1 MHQQSFISK
10 LKGLLTWRNLLL
22 LYAIAISVN
31 SIKDYTL
38 TPEEN
43 RGKRD
48 TFYSNYVIFTNSFD
62 HLIAE
67 KDLYRPHRRR
77 QNDLFKYSPSFAFFM
92 APFALL
98 PDLFGLWLW
107 NLVNAAV
114 LLWAIYT
121 LPLLQK
127 KHKLFIA
134 ALIFLDVMT
143 VTANAQ
149 TNTAVAGLVLISM
162 TALIKN
168 NRFTYVS
175 SSVANFFVKLF
186 GGITGI
192 LFLLLPKP
200 SKTIIHAVAVTLF
213 VFLLPFTVA
222 SPSYVLSM
230 YQSWLDL
237 LIWDQDASLGR
248 SIFGVA
254 DAWFGI
260 QLPKSMLVLTS
271 LGLFIP
277 LIVGLN
283 KNRNATQLMI
293 VVCSLMLWMIVFN
306 HKSES
311 NTFIIAITA
320 LWIWFFMKPRGA
332 GAMILM
338 ISAVLLISLSPTDLF
353 PRFIRKEYIYPLSL
367 KAVPAILGWGVL
379 MIESYLN
386 LLRPS
391 RLETYTD

>member
-1 MHQQSFISK
+1 VLLIYALSIS
-10 LKGLLTWRNLLL
+10 
-22 LYAIAISVN
+22 AN
-31 SIKDYTL
+31 SIKDYVL
-38 TPEEN
+38 TPEDN

-48 TFYSNYVIFTNSFD
+48 TYYSNYVIFTNSFD

-98 PDLFGLWLW
+98 PDLYGLWLW
-107 NLVNAAV
+107 NLLNAGI
-114 LLWAIYT
+114 LLWAIYQ
-121 LPLLQK
+121 LPLLRK
-127 KHKLFIA
+127 KQRLFIA
-134 ALIFLDVMT
+134 ALIFSDVLT

-149 TNTAVAGLVLISM
+149 TNSAVAGLILISL
-162 TALIKN
+162 TALSKSSRIA
-168 NRFTYVS
+168 YVS
-175 SSVANFFVKLF
+175 STVANFFVKLF

-192 LFLLLPKP
+192 FFVLLPKP
-200 SKTIIHAVAVTLF
+200 SKTVVYAIATTLV
-213 VFLLPFTVA
+213 VFLLPLTVA
-222 SPSYVLSM
+222 SFDYVFTM
-230 YQSWLDL
+230 YQRWLEL

-248 SIFGVA
+248 SIFGVV

-260 QLPKSMLVLTS
+260 QLPKMILVLS
-271 LGLFIP
+271 SFALFIP
-277 LIVGLN
+277 LVIGLKRKSN
-283 KNRNATQLMI
+283 TAQLML

-320 LWIWFFMKPRGA
+320 LWIWFFMKPRGV
-332 GAMILM
+332 GALVLM
-338 ISAVLLISLSPTDLF
+338 ISAVLLISLSPTDIF
-353 PRFIRKEYIYPLSL
+353 PSYIRKEYVYPLSL

-391 RLETYTD
+391 RLKTYTD